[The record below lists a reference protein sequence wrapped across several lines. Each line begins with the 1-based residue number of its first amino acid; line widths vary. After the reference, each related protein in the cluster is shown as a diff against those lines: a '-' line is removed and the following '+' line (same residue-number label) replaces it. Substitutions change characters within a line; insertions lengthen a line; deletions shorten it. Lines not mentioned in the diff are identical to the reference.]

1 MSAHEPGN
9 GLPVHSSSPGGRRTV
24 TFVDVDKSGVSMSW
38 KTAVSVISVF
48 IVGAVAWTV
57 FTAGLS
63 TKADASAHDT
73 SVVAHP
79 VDLDDNEKTPA
90 VPLPE
95 AAKAGIKKDAA
106 QDRRLDVVE
115 AKAEDNGNVIVTV
128 KNGFYEQKAEKLA
141 HKRVKQLPKNTSYG
155 RKKIEFDRV
164 KKRAM
169 ENQKDPKKDIH
180 DGLEDLA
187 F

>member
-9 GLPVHSSSPGGRRTV
+9 GLPVHSSSPDGRRTV

-38 KTAVSVISVF
+38 KTVVSVFGSVVVV
-48 IVGAVAWTV
+48 IVGALAWM
-57 FTAGLS
+57 ASLS
-63 TKADASAHDT
+63 TKADAAEHNVSL
-73 SVVAHP
+73 VAHP
-79 VDLDDNEKTPA
+79 VDLDDNEKTPP
-90 VPLPE
+90 VPLPVV
-95 AAKAGIKKDAA
+95 AKASIKKNAM

-115 AKAEDNGNVIVTV
+115 AKATDNGNVIVTV
-128 KNGFYEQKAEKLA
+128 KNGFYEDRATNLGY
-141 HKRVKQLPKNTSYG
+141 KRVKQLPKSTPYR
-155 RKKIEFDRV
+155 RKKAEFERV

-169 ENQKDPKKDIH
+169 ENQKDSKKDIH